1 MPGGY
6 IGEADILVGA
16 DATGLAK
23 DVQRQAAANL
33 KAAGQQLGRDLSD
46 SVAKSVK
53 STSGKIA
60 DPIAKA
66 AQAASSAM
74 KRPAQDLVAG
84 FRSADAAASALTGR
98 MGSLGG
104 VAKKALTPAI
114 SQVGSLAAGYKS
126 ASAAQSSFTGALG
139 TLGGVAAKTVKAV
152 TGVGQSARS
161 AFGGAVA
168 AAQALPGPVGAF
180 ANVAVKAFSSARL
193 GLVNFTAGFT
203 SAQAGL
209 SSFTGKLGSLG
220 TIARSSV
227 ALVTSTLR
235 TAIPSAARSA
245 FNGLTSAATGA
256 FNLLKA
262 GASKAW
268 EGLTAGAKRAAAAA
282 GDALKSGLGGAAR
295 GAAVAIA
302 GGVATMLGKGFA
314 RLNSLN
320 QAEARLTGLGLAGEQ
335 LTSVMDSAD
344 KAVTGTAYSMADA
357 AQAAGMMASAGIQA
371 GSGMDDA
378 MKALV
383 ATTAAS
389 GAEMSEITPIY
400 TKIAAAGKVTGET
413 MAQMLD
419 RGINASGALQKSL
432 GKTAEE
438 VTAMVSSGEI
448 DFTTFVE
455 AINGDLSMLAASMG
469 GTLGGMTA
477 NVLSAFGRIGAEV
490 QKPIFDALLVAM
502 PSVLDFTKRLATA
515 VKEFMA
521 PLQGQLTPLAENFA
535 KILDGINFDAG
546 GIGNFVA
553 ALGPLLPL
561 LGAVVGVSGGLLAD
575 LPVIGS
581 LFGGLSGP
589 IGLAAGAL
597 AALTMVDPA
606 TMLQGF
612 ESISG
617 FIASSLPGIM
627 QSAIGVIQTG
637 ISNLVQNLPIMLG
650 GITEIL
656 LMVLTQITATLPQ
669 VIPLLISAIGQMI
682 PTVLQALLTALPL
695 LLNAA
700 FQLFGGLVTG
710 LLQALP
716 VLVSTLVAAIPQLIT
731 TLVDAIPLILDGA
744 LQMFMGILDAL
755 VVAVPQIITALVEA
769 LPTIISKLVEAI
781 PKILDAAVQFFL
793 GLVTGL
799 ANALPQ
805 IVTALVEAIPQL
817 LQAIVNAI
825 PQIIEAA
832 ISMFLG
838 LVTGL
843 AEAIPQIL
851 TAVVEMIPVLL
862 EAIIGAIPMIIDAG
876 IQLFVGLAEAIP
888 EALPKIGDAIVND
901 LLPGI
906 WNAITGQEPKTKE
919 VGKGVG
925 ESAAAGL
932 SSSSTSFAT
941 AGAGLANTANSS
953 LAAGSTAMTTTGAAL
968 GNASTAGLASTGVS
982 MTTAASGLGTGAA
995 SALAGSAT
1003 DMTTAASTLGQGAV
1017 TGLAGQTEATRG
1029 AASDL
1034 ANAATVDV
1042 TAKVA
1047 ETKTAGTKIA
1057 EAFAAGITS
1066 GKASAGTAAAGV
1078 ASAAQASLSSTT
1090 GFISLGRSMAYGLS
1104 TGVQQ
1109 GTPGVIAS
1117 LQSLTTQAQT
1127 TLIGGV
1133 VTTIGSA
1140 FTLLW
1145 GSRVAPTL
1153 ALMNAGFGAS
1163 MQRIRDSWGGMIANL
1178 QAGFNSRL
1186 RPLLAGLSTAVLTG
1200 PPTAFARAVA
1210 SITASWARIQEA
1222 AARPARFVIQTV
1234 MNGMIGAMNKIPGV
1248 NVPMLS
1254 AGFARGGVLPGYMGS
1269 KRDDVWTPM
1278 RSGEGVVVP
1287 EVVRGL
1293 GPGFIH
1299 ALNAVGNTG
1308 GAAAVRAKFGG
1319 GLARGGLV
1327 SPLPR
1332 GSYTV
1337 SQPFHSGHNGIDLAA
1352 AMGTKVYAAAKGI
1365 VQLAQSVP
1373 MGGNEIYVQHDGIA
1387 TRYSHLSAFAVKAGD
1402 AVRKNQ
1408 TIGYVGSTGM
1418 STGPHLHYM
1427 VHQPNDGGNGR
1438 GYGNIQNPSGYLGV
1452 YGTEVDG
1459 YMDELEAK
1467 AKSYTAQFAAA
1478 FSSSSMF
1485 NAAAGGL
1492 MGQGLKGIL
1501 ASARS
1506 SLGTDNSDGAEGRTG
1521 ARSIIPKL
1529 YDNGG
1534 VIPHGGAGV
1543 NLSGK
1548 PEAVLTNSQW
1558 KMLAQLAQGFTS
1570 GSLGSSGIATDLANG
1585 LARGIASGSGTVGTA
1600 VSSLSGALVDR
1611 FRTDLEI
1618 HSPSKVFE
1626 RLGKYIGDGL
1636 KVGIEGTVAQTKSAG
1651 TKLVAAIKSTYSDLR
1666 SEREKLVKDQAAMWE
1681 KAREIDW
1688 SKNWD
1693 AAMKKAVKLDKQI
1706 AENKAAIAAIDK
1718 SIGTGKASKTRET
1731 ALIASVTKQSQQL
1744 LVIAEKRAL
1753 VAKQLQAANSDLE
1766 KAEDRRVG
1774 WANEIQSKI
1783 MDRASIINRSSI
1795 AGMAEVLTARIR
1807 ETEAFQKKIDQLR
1820 KLGANADTLGDL
1832 TEQFA
1837 QTGSTRAADALLN
1850 GGAAGVK
1857 QIQDLQA
1864 QLAKTSGKLGTGVGN
1879 TLYKAGAD
1887 AARGLIAGLESQEAA
1902 LEKAAKK
1909 VADAITG
1916 QVKKTLKIKS
1926 PSRVTRALGVF
1937 TGDGVKLGLLDSVT
1951 GVSRAAGVL
1960 SSAIDANLE
1969 PAGPMAR
1976 WQDPGL
1982 GAMTSRSARRSEGLT
1997 PEENNALRAIIAR
2010 GGVGRSVVI
2019 EEGAIVVVGAD
2030 DPAATSVAVLDA
2042 IAEELEG

>member
-193 GLVNFTAGFT
+193 GLVNFAAGFT

-888 EALPKIGDAIVND
+888 EALPKIWEAITND

-1117 LQSLTTQAQT
+1117 LQSLTSQAQT

-1254 AGFARGGVLPGYMGS
+1254 AGFARGGILPGMSSMSNG
-1269 KRDDVWTPM
+1269 DDQLIM
-1278 RSGEGVVVP
+1278 ARRGEGMMVSEALRTP
-1287 EVVRGL
+1287 ADRSAFLAANAAGRRGV
-1293 GPGFIH
+1293 GF
-1299 ALNAVGNTG
+1299 ASLLNGY
-1308 GAAAVRAKFGG
+1308 
-1319 GLARGGLV
+1319 ARGGLV

-1611 FRTDLEI
+1611 FRADLEI